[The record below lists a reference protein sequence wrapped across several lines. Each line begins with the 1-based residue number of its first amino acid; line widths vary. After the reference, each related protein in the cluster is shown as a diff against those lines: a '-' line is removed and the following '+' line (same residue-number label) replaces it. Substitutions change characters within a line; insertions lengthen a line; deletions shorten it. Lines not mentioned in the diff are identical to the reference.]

1 MRRSPTTRC
10 LACSPATF
18 SRQLRRY
25 CSQRTAAVYH
35 HSQDFDWEEL
45 RKRAAVDPFSA
56 SSPTIPPDGATQELL
71 WESSYKTHAEQSSH
85 LFEERRYLLQAFPS
99 LSSGE
104 LQVLEVGCGNG
115 SSTTPIL
122 SGNPKARVHATDPSE
137 TAVEITRT
145 VCENLGVA
153 DRLTTEVQ
161 SADGPLGGALHGHF
175 DAALLVFTLS
185 AVPRPGDVAL
195 FNRVASAL
203 RPGGVL
209 LFRDYGNYDLR
220 MLRDVA
226 SASGAPQTKSKP
238 PGSEAHQKKA
248 DALTSTRVGERE
260 FIRPGGY
267 FRRYYALEDLHNLV
281 ASAGVQLAV
290 EELRYLCVRVANA
303 RRGLSMDRVFCHGVL
318 RREED
323 R

>member
-1 MRRSPTTRC
+1 MERGAALLRVRARASGRDRAAESESSSSSLREERLRRHTGRSGYGGGRSAPLAGQYHSSDFDYEEHALNAGRVLLEKERGAGGHGWASTAEEVAERVVEQGDTWERFHRKVNSTARFFKEKRYILQEFPGLLDPTTRRVC
-10 LACSPATF
+10 EF
-18 SRQLRRY
+18 
-25 CSQRTAAVYH
+25 
-35 HSQDFDWEEL
+35 
-45 RKRAAVDPFSA
+45 
-56 SSPTIPPDGATQELL
+56 
-71 WESSYKTHAEQSSH
+71 
-85 LFEERRYLLQAFPS
+85 
-99 LSSGE
+99 
-104 LQVLEVGCGNG
+104 GCGNG

-122 SGNPKARVHATDPSE
+122 SGNPNARVHATDPSA

-267 FRRYYALEDLHNLV
+267 FRRYYALEDLHDLV
-281 ASAGVQLAV
+281 VPIL
-290 EELRYLCVRVANA
+290 
-303 RRGLSMDRVFCHGVL
+303 
-318 RREED
+318 
-323 R
+323 